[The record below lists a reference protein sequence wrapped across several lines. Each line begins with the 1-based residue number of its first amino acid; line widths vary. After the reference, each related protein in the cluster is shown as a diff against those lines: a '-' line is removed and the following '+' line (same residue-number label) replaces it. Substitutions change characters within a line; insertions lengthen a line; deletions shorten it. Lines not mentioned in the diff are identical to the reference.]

1 MKAAHTRHSMIP
13 GRFVAQLTR
22 TGVAA
27 VLALVAVACNGA
39 AIEGGGGGGDKG
51 GASGSKT
58 GAGGGGGLSFKLD
71 GSVGTGG
78 TAGGAGT
85 CSTSTA
91 ACKPQF
97 PPACGDGI
105 NNQGGIEDCDDGN
118 VLPGDG
124 CNGNCKVERN
134 WSCPKEGRC
143 TKDIVCGDGNIGP
156 GEVCDD
162 GNTKDDDGCNSTCT
176 VQDAAFQCP
185 DPGQPCV
192 RVSQCGNKRIEP
204 GEDCDDGNDNAGDG
218 CDHSCKL
225 EGGWVCPTPG
235 EQCKEAARCG
245 DGVVQTSIGEVCD
258 DGNQKDGDGCSAD
271 CKMKGT
277 GCTCSPGKLC
287 TCPVVKCGNGALEG
301 SEQCDDGNTAGGDG
315 CSSDCKTVEA
325 GFQCRMAGKP
335 CIAKCG
341 DGKVLKGEECDDG
354 NSASGDGCSSTCQIE
369 PGADCPTAGQACT
382 MAKCGN
388 GVVEKSELCDCG
400 TDDKKLPSGCNAV
413 NGLFY
418 GDGKGC
424 SKTCTKEPT
433 CQDSSGKTQACTA
446 TCGDGNLDPG
456 EDCDDGNLVDND
468 GCSSKCKIEGGFS
481 CPTTTNQDSTTCQN
495 GSGQCLELPITYR
508 DFQPENVSSGG
519 HPDFFFLGSKVGSKS
534 GTICV
539 PNSGG
544 PAKGNDSTTRCWGIM
559 APNLLKGKPQPGTAT
574 TCSCQFSDW
583 NIANSS
589 RIPGNYTQA
598 GNDSPLSDEAG
609 GFLGGTA
616 GTAVS
621 VTGNAGTSSGKLT
634 GYTSSTPGGPVWKGT
649 TPAFKDANSFK
660 QWFNDDSTVNKTFT
674 DVLEMTSIGT
684 NVYQYA
690 SQSHLAEGG
699 FFPLDTLNPSQA
711 TLCNLWPYWNHGNGN
726 PIWATCS
733 GDQYLFPPR
742 IVAADL
748 ANCDPAATDITKGCW
763 QDGLKGVKH
772 DSYFTDEARYYFVYD
787 GGTGI
792 SLSFFGDDDLF
803 IFINGVLVL
812 DLGGV
817 HQQLPGKV
825 EVSDAT
831 KGDANVTE
839 GGCLDAAGNI
849 TGVTAGSTDC
859 SPTNSTPA
867 PPTAK
872 DGDDFRVHTVKL
884 GLTTGK
890 VYEIAIF
897 GADRHP
903 PESNYQL
910 TLSGFSTKRSAC
922 QPRCGDGVAT
932 GGEECDCGDGSGTTP
947 SSCPGPNNNPAY
959 GGCSSECKWGPYC
972 GDGVKTDS
980 EECDNGN
987 NSDDYGSDKGCAPG
1001 CKLPA
1006 RCGDGKVQTDYS
1018 EQCDDGDKNSSS
1030 TDPNAAYGKCM
1041 SNCQRG
1047 GFCGDGKTNGNEEC
1061 DDGANDGTYGTCNPD
1076 CTLAPRCGDGK
1087 VQNEYGEDCEPNG
1100 DDDPDCTQACR
1111 FPGGCGDGKI
1121 EPPEECDDGAQFNT
1135 GDYGTCA
1142 PGCIPAPHCGDGIKN
1157 GPEDC
1162 DDGILDGSYGGC
1174 TPQCKL
1180 APHCGDGIL
1189 NGPEECDHGDQTGL
1203 DGVCSKSCKYII
1215 YVP

>member
-1 MKAAHTRHSMIP
+1 MKAAPTRQSSFPGHSISH
-13 GRFVAQLTR
+13 LTR
-22 TGVAA
+22 IGLAA
-27 VLALVAVACNGA
+27 VLALAWVACTNP
-39 AIEGGGGGGDKG
+39 AIEGGSGAGGKGGGG
-51 GASGSKT
+51 GSTT
-58 GAGGGGGLSFKLD
+58 GAGGTGAVFRLD

-78 TAGGAGT
+78 TAGSSGL
-85 CSTSTA
+85 CNSTSTQG
-91 ACKPQF
+91 CKAQS
-97 PPACGDGI
+97 PPGCGDGI
-105 NNQGGIEDCDDGN
+105 NNQNGIEECDDGN
-118 VLPGDG
+118 MAAGDG
-124 CNGNCKVERN
+124 CNGNCKVEHN
-134 WSCPKEGRC
+134 WTCPKEGKC
-143 TKDIVCGDGNIGP
+143 TKNIVCGDGAIGA

-176 VQDAAFQCP
+176 VQDPAFQCT
-185 DPGQPCV
+185 PGQLCA

-204 GEDCDDGNDNAGDG
+204 GEDCDDGNTNKGDG
-218 CDHSCKL
+218 CDSNCKL
-225 EGGWVCPTPG
+225 EGGYVCPIPG
-235 EQCKEAARCG
+235 APCKAAARCG
-245 DGVVQTSIGEVCD
+245 DGVVQTANNEACD

-271 CKMKGT
+271 CKTKT
-277 GCTCSPGKLC
+277 PGCTCTPGKVC
-287 TCPVVKCGNGALEG
+287 SCPVVKCGNGVLEG
-301 SEQCDDGNTAGGDG
+301 TEQCDDGNTVKDDG
-315 CSSDCKTVEA
+315 CSSDCKTVEP
-325 GFQCRMAGKP
+325 GFQCRVAGKA

-354 NSASGDGCSSTCQIE
+354 NTASGDGCSSTCQVE
-369 PGADCPTAGQACT
+369 PGADCPTAGQDCKL
-382 MAKCGN
+382 AKCGN

-400 TDDKKLPSGCNAV
+400 TDPKKLPTGCNAV

-424 SKTCTKEPT
+424 SKTCTKEPS
-433 CQDSSGKTQACTA
+433 CQDSAGKTQACTA

-456 EDCDDGNLVDND
+456 EDCDDGNLIDLD
-468 GCSSKCKIEGGFS
+468 GCSSKCKIEGGFA
-481 CPTTTNQDSTTCQN
+481 CPTTTNQDSTTCAS

-508 DFQPENVSSGG
+508 DFQPENASGG
-519 HPDFFFLGSKVGSKS
+519 HPDFFFLGSKKS
-534 GTICV
+534 GVSTNGTICV

-574 TCSCQFSDW
+574 TCTCQFSDW

-598 GNDSPLSDEAG
+598 ANDSPLSDSKG

-621 VTGNAGTSSGKLT
+621 ATGNAGTSSGTLT
-634 GYTSSTPGGPVWKGT
+634 GYTASSPGGPVWKGT

-660 QWFNDDSTVNKTFT
+660 QWFNDDTTVNKTFT
-674 DVLEMTSIGT
+674 DVLEMTSIGS
-684 NVYQYA
+684 NVYQFA
-690 SQSHLAEGG
+690 SKSHLAEGG
-699 FFPLDTLNPSQA
+699 FFPLDTLNASQA
-711 TLCNLWPYWNHGNGN
+711 TLCNLWPYWNHGSGT
-726 PIWATCS
+726 PFWSTCT

-742 IVAADL
+742 VLAAD
-748 ANCDPAATDITKGCW
+748 CPTGATLTNGCW
-763 QDGLKGVKH
+763 VTALAGVKH

-787 GGTGI
+787 GTAGI

-812 DLGGV
+812 DIGGV

-825 EVSDAT
+825 SVSDAT
-831 KGDANVTE
+831 NGDASVTE

-849 TGVTAGSTDC
+849 TGVTAGSTAC

-872 DGDDFRVHTVKL
+872 DGDDFRVRTVKL
-884 GLTTGK
+884 GLVTGK

-932 GGEECDCGDGSGTTP
+932 GGEECDCGDGTGTTP
-947 SSCPGPNNNPAY
+947 ATCSGPNDKPAY
-959 GGCSSECKWGPYC
+959 GGCTSECKWGPYC
-972 GDGVKTDS
+972 GDGVKTDD
-980 EECDNGN
+980 EECDNGV

-1006 RCGDGKVQTDYS
+1006 RCGDGKTQTDFD
-1018 EQCDDGDKNSSS
+1018 EECDEGAKNASS
-1030 TDPNAAYGKCM
+1030 TDANAAYGGCM
-1041 SNCQRG
+1041 SNCKRG
-1047 GFCGDGKTNGNEEC
+1047 GRCGDGKTNGTEKC

-1076 CTLAPRCGDGK
+1076 CSLAPRCGDGT
-1087 VQNEYGEDCEPNG
+1087 VQAEYGEDCEPNG
-1100 DDDPDCTQACR
+1100 SDDPNCTAACR

-1121 EPPEECDDGAQFNT
+1121 ESPEQCDDGAQFNT

-1142 PGCIPAPHCGDGIKN
+1142 PSCIFAPRCGDGIKN
-1157 GPEDC
+1157 GPEEC
-1162 DDGILDGSYGGC
+1162 DDGVWDGSYGGC

-1180 APHCGDGIL
+1180 APHCGDSIV
-1189 NGPEECDHGDQTGL
+1189 NGPEECDHGDQNGI
-1203 DGVCSKSCKYII
+1203 DGSCSSSCKWMIF
-1215 YVP
+1215 VP